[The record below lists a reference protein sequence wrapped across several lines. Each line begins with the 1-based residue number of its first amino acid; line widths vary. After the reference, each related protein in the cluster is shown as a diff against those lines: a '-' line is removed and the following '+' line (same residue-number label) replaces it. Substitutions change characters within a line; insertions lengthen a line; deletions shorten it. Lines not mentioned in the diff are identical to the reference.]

1 MSLGNSTVVPL
12 AFIGGVSTLL
22 YLQRFTMASY
32 LYVFFA
38 LFGLYG
44 LAVLVI
50 FRKRERNA
58 CLVLIGGFAILFRL
72 ILVFSPLTLSSDLY
86 RYIWDGRVQHAG
98 INPYRYPPVDEALA
112 ALRDEAVFPHINRP
126 QAPTIYPPAAQM
138 LFALIYALWPDSI
151 SGTKAFMVLGD
162 LVTMLLLV
170 RLLRQ
175 RNVDADRVLIYAW
188 SPLVVVELAGSGHM
202 DALMLPF
209 LLVALL
215 ARASDKPLLAGV
227 SLGIA
232 TLIKLYPAIVFPALY
247 RKPDRLF
254 PLAFGG
260 TLLLGY
266 LPYVLGARARILG
279 FLPTYF
285 GAGEDFNVGLRYFLS
300 AALAPFVDSPRAVA
314 MLLLVALFGVSA
326 VVIGW
331 RGQRDDFWHRAY
343 LLIAAYLLLLPTSF
357 QPWYL
362 VWLIPFLCL
371 YPTWGWLYLS
381 GSVSLSYIKY
391 LQQPEVLPLSV
402 RLLEFLPCYA
412 LLGGQAAWSRLKE
425 VRSGHTS
432 VAVTETP

>member
-1 MSLGNSTVVPL
+1 MARRNFAVVLL
-12 AFIGGVSTLL
+12 ALIGGASTFL
-22 YLQRFTMASY
+22 YTQRFTMASY

-50 FRKRERNA
+50 FRKRHHDS

-72 ILVFSPLTLSSDLY
+72 ILIFSPLTLSSDLY

-98 INPYRYPPVDEALA
+98 INPYRYPPADEALA
-112 ALRDEAVFPHINRP
+112 ALRDEAIFPHINRP
-126 QAPTIYPPAAQM
+126 QASTVYPPAAQM
-138 LFALIYALWPDSI
+138 LFALMYGLWPDSVN
-151 SGTKAFMVLGD
+151 GTKTIMVLGD

-175 RNVDADRVLIYAW
+175 HNVEADRVLVYAW

-209 LLVALL
+209 LLAALL

-232 TLIKLYPAIVFPALY
+232 TLIKLYPVIVFPALY

-266 LPYVLGARARILG
+266 LPYVVGARAQILG

-285 GAGEDFNVGLRYFLS
+285 SAGEDFNVGLRYFLT
-300 AALAPFVDSPRAVA
+300 AAFTPFVDSPRAVA
-314 MLLLVALFGVSA
+314 IFLLAALFGVSA
-326 VVIGW
+326 LVIGW
-331 RGQRDDFWHRAY
+331 QRQRDDFWYRAY

-362 VWLIPFLCL
+362 VWLMPFLCF

-391 LQQPEVLPLSV
+391 LQQPEMLPLAV

-412 LLGGQAAWSRLKE
+412 LLGGQTIWYCLKE
-425 VRSGHTS
+425 VRAGHTS
-432 VAVTETP
+432 VTVTETP